1 MPLRKKNENNG
12 DNQNEESLPHAKIS
26 LPQNIIWIQL
36 LPMSYNIAQ
45 GMNKA
50 PFLAYPEF
58 FFSEHVNWVFSK
70 LLFFFS
76 SFPTTPFPQNESL

>member
-1 MPLRKKNENNG
+1 
-12 DNQNEESLPHAKIS
+12 
-26 LPQNIIWIQL
+26 
-36 LPMSYNIAQ
+36 MSYNIAQ